1 MSYHFSNMFLTGEE
15 KASLCIE
22 VPFFFSVSLLVFE
35 TVHTKQ
41 CLPPSKTTGV
51 YTVMSMARK
60 QAHSTE
66 RTVLAAGQVAL
77 CLSEATF

>member
-15 KASLCIE
+15 KASLCVE
-22 VPFFFSVSLLVFE
+22 VPFFSISLLVFE
-35 TVHTKQ
+35 TIHTKQ
-41 CLPPSKTTGV
+41 CLPPSNTTGV
-51 YTVMSMARK
+51 YTVMSMARE